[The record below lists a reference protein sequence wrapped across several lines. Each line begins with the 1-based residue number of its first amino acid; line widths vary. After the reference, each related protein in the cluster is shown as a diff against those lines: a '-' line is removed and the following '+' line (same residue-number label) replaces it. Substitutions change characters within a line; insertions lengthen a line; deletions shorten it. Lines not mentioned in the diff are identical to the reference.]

1 MTHTPGPWKLGNE
14 DHHLGFRCV
23 QVGPQVEP
31 GDYVAIVFNGDHENP
46 ANAAL
51 IAAAPD
57 LLAAAIEAMRIIM
70 ARDSQ
75 WDLGSDEY
83 RAVAD
88 LAVAIKKATSL

>member
-1 MTHTPGPWKLGNE
+1 MTHTPGPWVQREYGGDAWWLDTE
-14 DHHLGFRCV
+14 IVAADSLAVAYTCSRHRRC
-23 QVGPQVEP
+23 
-31 GDYVAIVFNGDHENP
+31 
-46 ANAAL
+46 ANDDDAAL

-88 LAVAIKKATSL
+88 LAVAIKKATAL